1 MGTLGGHETA
11 RCNPGA
17 VVLTMTLGMCV
28 GLATST
34 MLTIGSHVLGAVSHP
49 DVAAPVLGL
58 ELYFSTLGG
67 LVISLAA
74 VAGATIAL
82 AIAYRR
88 WPSRLGQGVVAGIGA
103 SSAVL
108 ALLAFRGPAIIPDAG
123 AVVGILAC
131 VAASAF
137 CLTCIRARAHASR

>member
-1 MGTLGGHETA
+1 MGTLGGQEIA

-17 VVLTMTLGMCV
+17 VAITMVLGMCV

-34 MLTIGSHVLGAVSHP
+34 LLTIGSHVFEAVSHP

-67 LVISLAA
+67 LLISTAA

-82 AIAYRR
+82 AITYR
-88 WPSRLGQGVVAGIGA
+88 WWSSRLGQGAVAGIGA
-103 SSAVL
+103 SIAVL

-131 VAASAF
+131 VGASAF
-137 CLTCIRARAHASR
+137 GLTCIRARAHTSG